1 MDKYWWRRKKSKK
14 VPLCHSHENGNPV
27 FSDSCIPSGFP
38 LSREWRL
45 FTDCRIHSASR
56 SQDTA
61 RLLRC
66 MTCPIYFHTCSPG
79 IYWNHICIASKK
91 AGFCRSNG
99 TCFLLPCVVSPCMK
113 IVYVQ
118 WQSCSVIIHR
128 FIFSEFIKI
137 GYNYWFFSRLVDAK
151 GSRIQ
156 GFKGSRDRNCC
167 PPYLR
172 CQAVSFFLRE
182 SFCYFVNF

>member
-99 TCFLLPCVVSPCMK
+99 TCFLLLCVVSPCMK

-118 WQSCSVIIHR
+118 RQSCSVIIHQ
-128 FIFSEFIKI
+128 FITTSIPSYIQKSLGLMRNAEHPQRDPKL
-137 GYNYWFFSRLVDAK
+137 SRSDNR
-151 GSRIQ
+151 SR
-156 GFKGSRDRNCC
+156 
-167 PPYLR
+167 
-172 CQAVSFFLRE
+172 VE
-182 SFCYFVNF
+182 SFAKYPYCHCERSEAIS

>member
-1 MDKYWWRRKKSKK
+1 MRFFLFSVLSTENKKLLIFAFFASRRWDIYFSCSSCYPVRIFFKRLKCYIKS
-14 VPLCHSHENGNPV
+14 VV
-27 FSDSCIPSGFP
+27 
-38 LSREWRL
+38 
-45 FTDCRIHSASR
+45 TDCRIHSASR

-99 TCFLLPCVVSPCMK
+99 TCFLLLCVVSPCMK

-118 WQSCSVIIHR
+118 RQSCSIIVTVQR
-128 FIFSEFIKI
+128 FRVQRFRVHWKPACHLSGRGELLNLWTLTIYVYAYKPLYYSKE
-137 GYNYWFFSRLVDAK
+137 
-151 GSRIQ
+151 
-156 GFKGSRDRNCC
+156 
-167 PPYLR
+167 
-172 CQAVSFFLRE
+172 
-182 SFCYFVNF
+182 